1 MSYVNI
7 FYAAIAYFQDD
18 DEEILKRAK
27 EYKIP
32 NTEVRPLHFAYQCI
46 FGFKE
51 PIFSEEHLR
60 LCDDNALIELKSDIP
75 PYCVPIWL
83 RKSRKGLF
91 HVSFQVK
98 EFDGIGILFCIIRMW
113 HNSFKSF

>member
-1 MSYVNI
+1 M
-7 FYAAIAYFQDD
+7 
-18 DEEILKRAK
+18 
-27 EYKIP
+27 
-32 NTEVRPLHFAYQCI
+32 HFAYQCI
-46 FGFKE
+46 FGLKE

-98 EFDGIGILFCIIRMW
+98 EFDGIGILFCILLGILADM
-113 HNSFKSF
+113 